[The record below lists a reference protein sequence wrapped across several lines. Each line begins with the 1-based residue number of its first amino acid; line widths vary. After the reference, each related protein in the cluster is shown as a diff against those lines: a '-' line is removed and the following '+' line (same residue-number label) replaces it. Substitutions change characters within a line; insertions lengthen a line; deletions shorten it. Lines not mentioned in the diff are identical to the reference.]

1 MLGHVSSQ
9 ISLLQRETTY
19 ESSFYS
25 EENMNAAE

>member
-1 MLGHVSSQ
+1 MLGHVSIQ

-25 EENMNAAE
+25 EENAAE